1 MLDRPSG
8 IVPGE
13 TTISHRRPIARLKA
27 RIVAA
32 LRSRRGG
39 AAMALAIAAFAAAGL
54 LVLLLGKARQDLF
67 MDSAEAFTWGAK
79 FLGGYGR
86 HPPLTG
92 WIAGVWYRVLPPA
105 NWASFLLSSLTIAFS
120 LAMTFLIARRV
131 LSARRGALIAFAMM
145 LYPLYIGAK
154 ADHFN
159 NYQVLLALL
168 PLTVWLFLVAW
179 DKRTALAGAALGL
192 AAAAAT
198 LTIYSG
204 GLGVAAIGLAALI
217 GRERRAFFTSP
228 SPYVAALV
236 FVAALTPHLWWLFS
250 GHDAS
255 LDYAA
260 RYAGGAKPDRG
271 ELYYLGRYFGQ
282 QLGLLAFPFG
292 ALAVALW
299 PRRLRWPLRGLSG
312 APAGERRLVVVIA
325 AVLVLAPLAAAVL
338 LALPLQPD
346 WGNSLFFLVPV
357 AVLALV
363 PGLVVTWGAVARG
376 ALLAAVWALALVV
389 GLPVYEAVNFRLRPD
404 YRAYEPLSELA
415 RELTTRWHERCGGKL
430 PFVVAELEVA
440 APLAFYSPDHPLMM
454 SADETMFSPWIDDPA
469 ALRTRGFIGVCRD
482 GDGRCAA
489 FLHGLNPQAERF
501 DITLARSVRGVS
513 AGPHLFHVELS
524 PPR

>member
-513 AGPHLFHVELS
+513 AAPHLFHVEVS